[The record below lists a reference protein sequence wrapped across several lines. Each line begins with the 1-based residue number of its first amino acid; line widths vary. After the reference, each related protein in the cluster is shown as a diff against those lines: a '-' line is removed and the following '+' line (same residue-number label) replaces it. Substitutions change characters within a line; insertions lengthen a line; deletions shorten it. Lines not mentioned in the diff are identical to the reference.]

1 MKIIG
6 IICEYNPLHNG
17 HVLHFNSI
25 PKENDDIV
33 IAVISGNVV
42 NRGEISVIN
51 KFDKTSLALLLGV
64 NIVIELPSVY
74 AIQSSDTFSKRAI
87 EILSYI
93 GVSDIYF
100 GSESNDIKAID
111 KYYKY
116 TTTSLYNNILKSF
129 MQNGDSYKSASIN
142 ALKKAGFSSL
152 GPNDML
158 GIGYYKAVCEN
169 NFPIELHTVKR
180 DGNYSSAFNEG
191 SITSATSI
199 RLNPTSVSFTCPKYT
214 YDLYSQ
220 KGFIDT
226 TKIFNYLKVLIL
238 SHNMNNIFLIDEGFE
253 NAITSIYK
261 YDSYDKYLESLNTKR
276 YSISKISRIMLCILF
291 NITWDDMDVI
301 NKMPISFVRILGYD
315 DLGLSYIKSI
325 KKDKVL
331 YTNIKEGLNPIID
344 IELRISKILDSIYNL
359 NLLELEQSS
368 PIKKSK

>member
-25 PKENDDIV
+25 PKEPDDIV
-33 IAVISGNVV
+33 IAVISGNIV

-51 KFDKTSLALLLGV
+51 KFDKASLALLMGV

-87 EILSYI
+87 EILAYI

-100 GSESNDIKAID
+100 GSESNDILALH

-116 TTTSLYNNILKSF
+116 TTTEEYNNILKSF
-129 MQNGDSYKSASIN
+129 MQNGDSYKSASIK
-142 ALKKAGFSSL
+142 AFKKANFSSL

-158 GIGYYKAVCEN
+158 GIGYYRAVYEN
-169 NFPIELHTVKR
+169 NYPIELHTIKR
-180 DGNYSSAFNEG
+180 EGNYSSALTEG

-199 RLNPTSVSFTCPKYT
+199 RLNPSSVNFTCPKYT
-214 YDLYSQ
+214 YNLFRQ
-220 KGFIDT
+220 KGFIDNS
-226 TKIFNYLKVLIL
+226 KIFNYLKVLIL
-238 SHNMNNIFLIDEGFE
+238 SHNIKNIFLISEGFE
-253 NAITSIYK
+253 NRITSIYK

-276 YSISKISRIMLCILF
+276 YSIAKISRIMLSILF
-291 NITWDDMDVI
+291 NITWDDMNTI
-301 NKMPISFVRILGYD
+301 NKMPINFIRILGYD

-325 KKDKVL
+325 KKNKIL
-331 YTNIKEGLNPIID
+331 YTNIKEGLNPILD

-359 NLLELEQSS
+359 NLLTLEQSS
-368 PIKKSK
+368 PIKK